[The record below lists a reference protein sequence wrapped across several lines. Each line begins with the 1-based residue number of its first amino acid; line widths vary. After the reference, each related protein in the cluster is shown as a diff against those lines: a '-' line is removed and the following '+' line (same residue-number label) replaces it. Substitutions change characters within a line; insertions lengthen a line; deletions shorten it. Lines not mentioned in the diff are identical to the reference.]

1 MRSWRMAWAARYAL
15 SSLLLLAALSLPAQA
30 ARQPAFEPGETVTV
44 AAVVDGGEMI
54 LADGRHVHLAAIEAP
69 HPAAP
74 HIRAWPYAA
83 EAKAALE
90 KMVVGREVELR
101 FAGNR
106 RDRWGRIL
114 AQVFVGA
121 RWVQGEMIRRGLAR
135 VASAADN
142 RVGVAELL
150 AREARARQARRGI
163 WRDRFYAVREADEA
177 GRYAGSFQIV
187 EGEVAD
193 TAMVEGQLFVNFGAD
208 WRTAFSLRLSPEALR
223 LFRREGITP
232 ASLKGARLRVRGW
245 VRGGERPIID
255 VTHPEQI
262 ERL

>member
-1 MRSWRMAWAARYAL
+1 MAGLARHAL
-15 SSLLLLAALSLPAQA
+15 SSLLLLGAALSTPAQA
-30 ARQPAFEPGETVTV
+30 ARLPVFEPGETATV

-54 LADGRHVHLAAIEAP
+54 LADGRHVRLVGIEAP
-69 HPAAP
+69 HPAAA
-74 HIRAWPYAA
+74 HLRAWPYAA

-90 KMVVGREVELR
+90 KLVVGREVELR
-101 FAGNR
+101 FGGNR

-114 AQVFVGA
+114 AQVFVGTL
-121 RWVQGEMIRRGLAR
+121 WVQSELIRRGLAR

-142 RVGVAELL
+142 RAGVTELL

-163 WRDRFYAVREADEA
+163 WRDRFYAVRDADEV
-177 GRYAGSFQIV
+177 GRYAGSFQIA
-187 EGEVAD
+187 EGEVVD
-193 TAMVEGQLFVNFGAD
+193 TAMVEGQLFVNFGTD
-208 WRTAFSLRLSPEALR
+208 WRTAFSLRFAPDALR
-223 LFRREGITP
+223 LFRSEGITA

-255 VTHPEQI
+255 ITHPEQI

>member
-1 MRSWRMAWAARYAL
+1 MAWPARDTL
-15 SSLLLLAALSLPAQA
+15 SSLLLLAVLSMPAQA
-30 ARQPAFEPGETVTV
+30 ARLPDFEPGETATV
-44 AAVVDGGEMI
+44 AAVVDGGEI
-54 LADGRHVHLAAIEAP
+54 VLADGRHVRLVAIEAP
-69 HPAAP
+69 HPAAT
-74 HIRAWPYAA
+74 HARAWPYAS

-90 KMVVGREVELR
+90 KLVVGREVELR

-142 RVGVAELL
+142 RIGVVELL
-150 AREARARQARRGI
+150 AREARARQAGRGI
-163 WRDRFYAVREADEA
+163 WRDRFYAVRDAEEA

-187 EGEVAD
+187 EGEVVD
-193 TAMVEGQLFVNFGAD
+193 TALVEGQLFVNFGAD

-223 LFRREGITP
+223 RFRSEGIAA

-245 VRGGERPIID
+245 VRGGERPVID

>member
-1 MRSWRMAWAARYAL
+1 MAWPARYAL
-15 SSLLLLAALSLPAQA
+15 SLLLLVAALWLPAQA
-30 ARQPAFEPGETVTV
+30 AQRPAFESGETAAV

-54 LADGRHVHLAAIEAP
+54 LADGRHVRLVGIEAP
-69 HPAAP
+69 HPAAA
-74 HIRAWPYAA
+74 HARAWPYAA

-90 KMVVGREVELR
+90 ELVVGRAVELR

-106 RDRWGRIL
+106 RDRWDRIL
-114 AQVFVGA
+114 AQVFVGT

-142 RVGVAELL
+142 RVGVIELL

-163 WRDRFYAVREADEA
+163 WRDRFYAVRDADEA

-193 TAMVEGQLFVNFGAD
+193 TALVEGQLFVSFGAD
-208 WRTAFSLRLSPEALR
+208 WRTAFSLRLAPEALR
-223 LFRREGITP
+223 LFRREGIAP

-245 VRGGERPIID
+245 IRGSERPIID

>member
-1 MRSWRMAWAARYAL
+1 MLQAARYAL
-15 SSLLLLAALSLPAQA
+15 SPLLMLAALSALPPAAQA
-30 ARQPAFEPGETVTV
+30 AGLPAFEPGETVTIG
-44 AAVVDGGEMI
+44 AVVDGGEVA
-54 LADGRHVHLAAIEAP
+54 LADGRRVRLVGIEAP
-69 HPAAP
+69 HPAAA
-74 HIRAWPYAA
+74 HARAWPYAV

-90 KMVVGREVELR
+90 KLVVGRTVELR

-106 RDRWGRIL
+106 RDRWGRVL
-114 AQVFVGA
+114 AHLFVGK

-150 AREARARQARRGI
+150 AREERARQARRGI
-163 WRDRFYAVREADEA
+163 WRERFYAVRAADEA

-193 TAMVEGQLFVNFGAD
+193 IAVVEGQLFVNFGED
-208 WRTAFSLRLSPEALR
+208 WRTAFSLRLAPETLR
-223 LFRREGITP
+223 QFRAEGIGA

-245 VRGGERPIID
+245 VRGSERPIID

>member
-1 MRSWRMAWAARYAL
+1 MLWLARYVL
-15 SSLLLLAALSLPAQA
+15 SPLLLLAAFSMPAQP
-30 ARQPAFEPGETVTV
+30 ARLPVFEPGETVTV
-44 AAVVDGGEMI
+44 GAVVDGGEVA
-54 LADGRHVHLAAIEAP
+54 LADGRRVRLVGIEAP
-69 HPAAP
+69 HPAAA
-74 HIRAWPYAA
+74 HARAWAYAA
-83 EAKAALE
+83 EAKAALD
-90 KMVVGREVELR
+90 KLVVGREVELR

-114 AQVFVGA
+114 AQVFVGK
-121 RWVQGEMIRRGLAR
+121 RWIQGEMIRRGLAR

-142 RVGVAELL
+142 RVGVTELL
-150 AREARARQARRGI
+150 AREEQARQAGRGI
-163 WRDRFYAVREADEA
+163 WRDRFYAVRDADEA

-193 TAMVEGQLFVNFGAD
+193 TALVEGQLFVNFGED
-208 WRTAFSLRLSPEALR
+208 WRSAFSLRLAPEALR
-223 LFRREGITP
+223 LFRAEGIAV

-245 VRGGERPIID
+245 VRGSERPIID

>member
-1 MRSWRMAWAARYAL
+1 MLRAARYAL
-15 SSLLLLAALSLPAQA
+15 LSFLVLAPPSAAQA
-30 ARQPAFEPGETVTV
+30 AQPPAFELGETATV
-44 AAVVDGGEMI
+44 AGVVDGGEVI
-54 LADGRHVHLAAIEAP
+54 LADGRHVRLVGIEAP
-69 HPAAP
+69 HLAAA
-74 HIRAWPYAA
+74 HARAWPYAA

-90 KMVVGREVELR
+90 KLVVGSEVELR

-106 RDRWGRIL
+106 RDRWGRVL
-114 AQVFVGA
+114 AHLFIGT
-121 RWVQGEMIRRGLAR
+121 RWIQGELIRRGLAR

-142 RVGVAELL
+142 RTGVAELL
-150 AREARARQARRGI
+150 AREARARAAQRGI
-163 WRDRFYAVREADEA
+163 WRDRFYAVRDADEA

-193 TAMVEGQLFVNFGAD
+193 TAVVEGQLFVNFGAD
-208 WRTAFSLRLSPEALR
+208 WRTAFSLRLSPEAVR
-223 LFRREGITP
+223 LFRRAGITP

>member
-1 MRSWRMAWAARYAL
+1 MAP
-15 SSLLLLAALSLPAQA
+15 SLPAQA
-30 ARQPAFEPGETVTV
+30 ARLPAFEPGETVTV

-54 LADGRHVHLAAIEAP
+54 LADGRHVRLVGIEAP
-69 HPAAP
+69 HPAAA
-74 HIRAWPYAA
+74 HARAWPYAA

-90 KMVVGREVELR
+90 TLVVGQEVELR

-114 AQVFVGA
+114 AQVFVGT
-121 RWVQGEMIRRGLAR
+121 RWVQGELIRRGLAR

-142 RVGVAELL
+142 RVGIVDLL

-163 WRDRFYAVREADEA
+163 WRDHFYAVREAGEA
-177 GRYAGSFQIV
+177 GRYSGSFQIV

-193 TAMVEGQLFVNFGAD
+193 TALVEGQLFVNFGAD

-223 LFRREGITP
+223 LFRREGIAA

-245 VRGGERPIID
+245 VHGSERPIID

>member
-1 MRSWRMAWAARYAL
+1 MLPATRGTFA
-15 SSLLLLAALSLPAQA
+15 LLLALSTLALALPAQA
-30 ARQPAFEPGETVTV
+30 ARPPAFAPGETATV

-54 LADGRHVHLAAIEAP
+54 LADGRHVRLVAIEAP
-69 HPAAP
+69 HPAAA
-74 HIRAWPYAA
+74 HARAWPCAA

-90 KMVVGREVELR
+90 KLVVGRAVELR
-101 FAGNR
+101 YAGNR

-142 RVGVAELL
+142 RVGVVELL
-150 AREARARQARRGI
+150 AREARAREARRGI
-163 WRDRFYAVREADEA
+163 WRDRFYAVRDAGEA

-187 EGEVAD
+187 QGEVAD
-193 TAMVEGQLFVNFGAD
+193 TALVEGQLFVNFGAD
-208 WRTAFSLRLSPEALR
+208 WRTAFSLRLAPEVLR
-223 LFRREGITP
+223 LFRREGIAP

-245 VRGGERPIID
+245 VRGGERPVID

>member
-1 MRSWRMAWAARYAL
+1 MLPAARRIFA
-15 SSLLLLAALSLPAQA
+15 LLLALSTLALWLPAQA
-30 ARQPAFEPGETVTV
+30 ARLPVFEPGETATV
-44 AAVVDGGEMI
+44 AAVDGGEI
-54 LADGRHVHLAAIEAP
+54 ALADGRHVRLVGIEAP
-69 HPAAP
+69 HPAAA
-74 HIRAWPYAA
+74 HLRAWPYAA

-90 KMVVGREVELR
+90 KLVVGREVELR
-101 FAGNR
+101 FGGNR

-114 AQVFVGA
+114 AQVFVGT
-121 RWVQGEMIRRGLAR
+121 RWVQGELIRRGLAR

-142 RVGVAELL
+142 RAGVTELL

-163 WRDRFYAVREADEA
+163 WRDRFYAVRDADEV

-187 EGEVAD
+187 EGEVVD
-193 TAMVEGQLFVNFGAD
+193 TALVEGQLFVNFGAD
-208 WRTAFSLRLSPEALR
+208 WRTAFSLRLASDALR
-223 LFRREGITP
+223 LFRSEGITA

-255 VTHPEQI
+255 ITHPEQI

>member
-1 MRSWRMAWAARYAL
+1 MAWPVRYVL
-15 SSLLLLAALSLPAQA
+15 SSLLLLATLWLPARA
-30 ARQPAFEPGETVTV
+30 ARLPVFEAGETATV
-44 AAVVDGGEMI
+44 GAVVDGGEMI
-54 LADGRHVHLAAIEAP
+54 LADGRHVRLVGIEAP
-69 HPAAP
+69 HLAAA
-74 HIRAWPYAA
+74 HARAWPDAA

-90 KMVVGREVELR
+90 KLVVGRAVELR

-114 AQVFVGA
+114 AEVFVGT

-142 RVGVAELL
+142 RAGVVELL

-163 WRDRFYAVREADEA
+163 WRDRFYAVRDADEA

-193 TAMVEGQLFVNFGAD
+193 TAMVEGQLFVNFGED

-223 LFRREGITP
+223 LFRREGIAP

>member
-1 MRSWRMAWAARYAL
+1 MAWLARDAL
-15 SSLLLLAALSLPAQA
+15 LSLLLLVALSMPAQPA
-30 ARQPAFEPGETVTV
+30 QPPVFEPGETAAV
-44 AAVVDGGEMI
+44 AAVVDGGEI
-54 LADGRHVHLAAIEAP
+54 VLTDGRHVRLVAIEAP
-69 HPAAP
+69 HPAAA
-74 HIRAWPYAA
+74 HARAWPYAS

-90 KMVVGREVELR
+90 KLVVGREVELR

-121 RWVQGEMIRRGLAR
+121 RWVQGEMIHRGLAR

-142 RVGVAELL
+142 RIGVVELL
-150 AREARARQARRGI
+150 AREAKARQARRGI
-163 WRDRFYAVREADEA
+163 WRDRFYAVRDAEEA

-187 EGEVAD
+187 EGEVVD
-193 TAMVEGQLFVNFGAD
+193 TALVEGQLFVNFGAD

-223 LFRREGITP
+223 RFRSEGIAA

-245 VRGGERPIID
+245 VRGGERPVID

>member
-1 MRSWRMAWAARYAL
+1 MLRAARYAL
-15 SSLLLLAALSLPAQA
+15 VSFLVLAAPSAAQA
-30 ARQPAFEPGETVTV
+30 ARLPAFEPGETATV
-44 AAVVDGGEMI
+44 VGVVDGSEVI
-54 LADGRHVHLAAIEAP
+54 LADARHVRLVGIEAP
-69 HPAAP
+69 HLAAA
-74 HIRAWPYAA
+74 HVRAWPYAV

-90 KMVVGREVELR
+90 KLVVGRAVELR

-135 VASAADN
+135 VASTADD
-142 RVGVAELL
+142 RIGVVELL

-163 WRDRFYAVREADEA
+163 WRDRFYAVRDADEA

-193 TAMVEGQLFVNFGAD
+193 TALVEGQLFVNFGAD

-223 LFRREGITP
+223 LFRREGIAP

-245 VRGGERPIID
+245 VRGSERPIID
-255 VTHPEQI
+255 VTYPEQI